1 MTIRRLLVANRGEI
15 ARRVFRTAKEMGI
28 FTVAVHSDGDRDAPF
43 VSDADLGVAL
53 GGTTATESYLD
64 GEKILAA
71 AISVGADAIHP
82 GYGFLSE
89 NADFAKAVTDAGI
102 TWVGPPPE
110 AIAAMGDK
118 LAAKRTMVDAEVPTL
133 PSIEVSES
141 VDVDSIAE
149 EIGFPL
155 LVKAS
160 AGGGGKGMRVV
171 DDAADLENAISGAK
185 REALNAFGNDTVFLE
200 RYLATPRHVEI
211 QVLGDQ
217 HGKVLH
223 CFERECSIQR
233 RHQKVIEEA
242 PSPVLSE
249 SLRNQMG
256 QAAVAAVE
264 AIGYVSAGTVEFLL
278 DGDDDEA
285 EFFFLEVNT
294 RLQVEHPV
302 TEEVTGL
309 DLVRE
314 QIRIANGEPLGYEQT
329 DLSISGHSIEVRLYA
344 EDPANDFLPATGRID
359 IWKPAAAPQVRYDSG
374 IESGSEVSVEFDPML
389 AKVISHAPTRTE
401 AALKLALALERTRLH
416 GVVTNRDFLVAT
428 LRNEEFLAGDTT
440 TDFISR
446 VEIPGQRVPTQCELE
461 DAAIAVALV
470 SQAENRAAADALAF
484 MPSGFRNSSMPSQQM
499 VLLHGETELKVNYR
513 PIRGGSF
520 EIRLGDAEETKVAT
534 LLSTDE
540 SRFEIQLD
548 DIRASGYANK
558 FGNRWCVDIPA
569 GSLTFIE
576 KSRFPEADITD
587 VEGGLTAPMPGK
599 ILAIEVNEGDPVDT
613 GQLLV
618 LMEAMKMEHQI
629 VAAFDGA
636 VTEVRVAV
644 GDQVDNGELL
654 VVIAATDV

>member
-28 FTVAVHSDGDRDAPF
+28 FTVAVHSDGDSDAPF
-43 VSDADLGVAL
+43 VSDADLGIAL
-53 GGTTATESYLD
+53 GGTTASESYLN

-223 CFERECSIQR
+223 CFARECSIQR

-302 TEEVTGL
+302 TEELTGL

-329 DLSISGHSIEVRLYA
+329 DLSLSGHSIEVRLYA

-359 IWKPAAAPQVRYDSG
+359 IWKPAAAPQVRYDSA
-374 IESGSEVSVEFDPML
+374 SSQV
-389 AKVISHAPTRTE
+389 
-401 AALKLALALERTRLH
+401 LKCQL
-416 GVVTNRDFLVAT
+416 NS
-428 LRNEEFLAGDTT
+428 
-440 TDFISR
+440 I
-446 VEIPGQRVPTQCELE
+446 QCW
-461 DAAIAVALV
+461 
-470 SQAENRAAADALAF
+470 
-484 MPSGFRNSSMPSQQM
+484 P
-499 VLLHGETELKVNYR
+499 K
-513 PIRGGSF
+513 
-520 EIRLGDAEETKVAT
+520 
-534 LLSTDE
+534 
-540 SRFEIQLD
+540 
-548 DIRASGYANK
+548 
-558 FGNRWCVDIPA
+558 
-569 GSLTFIE
+569 
-576 KSRFPEADITD
+576 
-587 VEGGLTAPMPGK
+587 
-599 ILAIEVNEGDPVDT
+599 
-613 GQLLV
+613 
-618 LMEAMKMEHQI
+618 
-629 VAAFDGA
+629 
-636 VTEVRVAV
+636 
-644 GDQVDNGELL
+644 
-654 VVIAATDV
+654 

>member
-1 MTIRRLLVANRGEI
+1 M
-15 ARRVFRTAKEMGI
+15 
-28 FTVAVHSDGDRDAPF
+28 
-43 VSDADLGVAL
+43 
-53 GGTTATESYLD
+53 
-64 GEKILAA
+64 
-71 AISVGADAIHP
+71 
-82 GYGFLSE
+82 
-89 NADFAKAVTDAGI
+89 TDAGI

-344 EDPANDFLPATGRID
+344 EDPANDFLPAPGRID
-359 IWKPAAAPQVRYDSG
+359 IWKPAAAHQVRYD
-374 IESGSEVSVEFDPML
+374 
-389 AKVISHAPTRTE
+389 
-401 AALKLALALERTRLH
+401 
-416 GVVTNRDFLVAT
+416 
-428 LRNEEFLAGDTT
+428 
-440 TDFISR
+440 
-446 VEIPGQRVPTQCELE
+446 
-461 DAAIAVALV
+461 
-470 SQAENRAAADALAF
+470 
-484 MPSGFRNSSMPSQQM
+484 
-499 VLLHGETELKVNYR
+499 
-513 PIRGGSF
+513 
-520 EIRLGDAEETKVAT
+520 
-534 LLSTDE
+534 
-540 SRFEIQLD
+540 
-548 DIRASGYANK
+548 
-558 FGNRWCVDIPA
+558 
-569 GSLTFIE
+569 
-576 KSRFPEADITD
+576 
-587 VEGGLTAPMPGK
+587 
-599 ILAIEVNEGDPVDT
+599 
-613 GQLLV
+613 
-618 LMEAMKMEHQI
+618 
-629 VAAFDGA
+629 
-636 VTEVRVAV
+636 
-644 GDQVDNGELL
+644 
-654 VVIAATDV
+654 